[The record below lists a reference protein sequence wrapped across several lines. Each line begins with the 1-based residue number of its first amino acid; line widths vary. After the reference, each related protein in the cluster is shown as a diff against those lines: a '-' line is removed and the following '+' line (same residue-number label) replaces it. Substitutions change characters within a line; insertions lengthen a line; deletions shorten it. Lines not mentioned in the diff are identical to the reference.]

1 MDRRSF
7 VFSVAGA
14 IACSLCADLVVRPA
28 LAAGDEVHWSYDGAN
43 GPKSWGELD
52 ASYAAC
58 GFGTQQSP
66 IGLSG
71 AVSAKFDSGPIKWE
85 PIKLGSIVNNGHTI
99 QVNTPNG
106 GHMELNGSRY
116 NLLQF
121 HFHHMSEHTVD
132 GKRFP
137 MEAHFVHKA
146 ANGDG
151 LSVVGVFFVEGPESP
166 VLAPIWAA
174 LPKQEGEVSIDAS
187 VDPRGLLP
195 TSSAAFRYAGSLTTP
210 PCSEVVAWIVLKE
223 PVSASVDQIAAFAKL
238 FSNNFR
244 PIQPLNRRFILF
256 GG

>member
-14 IACSLCADLVVRPA
+14 IACPLCADLVVRPA

-43 GPKSWGELD
+43 GPNSWGELD

-58 GFGTQQSP
+58 GSGTQQSP
-66 IGLSG
+66 IDLSG
-71 AVSAKFDSGPIKWE
+71 AVSAKSDAGPIKWK